1 MNRRRRVFGLGLV
14 VLLACGGGASPAFS
28 QQSAPPS
35 ASLEKLV
42 APIALYPD
50 PLVAQILPASTYPVE
65 VVEAA
70 RDLQSGR
77 PSAAT
82 ASQWDPSI
90 QALLSF
96 PTVLKMMSDKI
107 NWTTQLGQAVAAN
120 QSEVMNAIQAVRR
133 QAQAAG
139 NLTSNNKQV
148 VSVQGSGDTSTIIIE
163 PASPQYIYVPQYNPV
178 AILSPPPPYYYGATY
193 GLLTFG
199 AGFAA
204 GAATAYACNW
214 GAYGGYGSVTVN
226 NSYHYNANNV
236 YHSYNS
242 RNGASGVYNPAT
254 GNSARYNPKTGTY
267 TGYDA
272 KTGTYGAYNPE
283 TGKYGTYDPSTGQY
297 NKNGQT
303 GTYEPGSKS
312 NYPATGD
319 SAHYNSKTGTY
330 TGYDAKTGK
339 YGAYNPET
347 GKYGT
352 YDPSTGQ
359 YNKNG
364 QTGTYKPGSKSSNYS
379 SWQPR
384 SASDVGRS
392 ADDYHANQYGPSH
405 YSGGDPAAGG
415 QYGHG
420 AASTGGNTL
429 GSSGSGNRLGGSS
442 GGGFGDRGFGG
453 GYGGGRGF
461 GGDSGF
467 GDRGGGFG
475 GDGFRGMGGGGWD
488 ARAAS
493 NRGFSSFGGRGF
505 GGGGF
510 RGGGFRR

>member
-1 MNRRRRVFGLGLV
+1 MYRPRHALWLGV
-14 VLLACGGGASPAFS
+14 VALLACGGVPSPAFS
-28 QQSAPPS
+28 QQSGPPS
-35 ASLEKLV
+35 SSLEQLV

-70 RDLQSGR
+70 RALQSGR

-133 QAQAAG
+133 RAQAAG

-148 VSVQGSGDTSTIIIE
+148 VSVQGSGDASTIIIE

-178 AILSPPPPYYYGATY
+178 AILSPPPPYYYGAPY

-199 AGFAA
+199 TGFVA

-226 NSYHYNANNV
+226 NNYHYNANDV

-242 RNGASGVYNPAT
+242 RNGANGVYNPAT

-272 KTGTYGAYNPE
+272 KTGTYGAYNP
-283 TGKYGTYDPSTGQY
+283 S
-297 NKNGQT
+297 
-303 GTYEPGSKS
+303 
-312 NYPATGD
+312 
-319 SAHYNSKTGTY
+319 
-330 TGYDAKTGK
+330 
-339 YGAYNPET
+339 T

-392 ADDYHANQYGPSH
+392 TDNYRANQYGATH

-420 AASTGGNTL
+420 AGSTGSTL
-429 GSSGSGNRLGGSS
+429 GSTGSGNRLGGNS

-493 NRGFSSFGGRGF
+493 NRGFDSFGGRGF
-505 GGGGF
+505 GGGFGGF

>member
-1 MNRRRRVFGLGLV
+1 VSRMNRPRYALWLGVV
-14 VLLACGGGASPAFS
+14 VLLAYGRGPSPAFS

-35 ASLEKLV
+35 SSLEQLV

-65 VVEAA
+65 VIEAA
-70 RDLQSGR
+70 RALQSGR

-107 NWTTQLGQAVAAN
+107 NWTTKLGQAVAAN

-133 QAQAAG
+133 RAQAAG

-148 VSVQGSGDTSTIIIE
+148 VDVQGSGDTSTIVIE

-178 AILSPPPPYYYGATY
+178 TILSPPPPYYYGAPAY

-199 AGFAA
+199 TGFVA

-226 NSYHYNANNV
+226 NSYHYNQNNA
-236 YHSYNS
+236 YHYNS
-242 RNGASGVYNPAT
+242 STGAHGVYNSTT
-254 GNSARYNPKTGTY
+254 GNSARYDPKTGTY
-267 TGYDA
+267 SGYDA
-272 KTGTYGAYNPE
+272 KTGTYGAYNP
-283 TGKYGTYDPSTGQY
+283 
-297 NKNGQT
+297 
-303 GTYEPGSKS
+303 
-312 NYPATGD
+312 A
-319 SAHYNSKTGTY
+319 
-330 TGYDAKTGK
+330 
-339 YGAYNPET
+339 T

-364 QTGTYKPGSKSSNYS
+364 QTGTYKPGSKSNYS

-384 SASDVGRS
+384 SSSDIGRS
-392 ADDYHANQYGPSH
+392 TDDYRANQYGANH

-420 AASTGGNTL
+420 AGSTGGGAL
-429 GSSGSGNRLGGSS
+429 GSGSGNRLGGSAG
-442 GGGFGDRGFGG
+442 GGGFGRSDLGGGGGSFGNRGFGG
-453 GYGGGRGF
+453 GYG
-461 GGDSGF
+461 SGF
-467 GDRGGGFG
+467 ADRGGGFG

-493 NRGFSSFGGRGF
+493 NRGFGSFGGRGF

>member
-70 RDLQSGR
+70 RALQSGR

-120 QSEVMNAIQAVRR
+120 QSEVMSAIQVVRR
-133 QAQAAG
+133 RAQAAG
-139 NLTSNNKQV
+139 NLTSNNKQL

-178 AILSPPPPYYYGATY
+178 AILSPPPPYYYGAPY

-254 GNSARYNPKTGTY
+254 GNSARYNPRTGTY

-272 KTGTYGAYNPE
+272 KTGTYGAYNP
-283 TGKYGTYDPSTGQY
+283 
-297 NKNGQT
+297 
-303 GTYEPGSKS
+303 
-312 NYPATGD
+312 A
-319 SAHYNSKTGTY
+319 
-330 TGYDAKTGK
+330 
-339 YGAYNPET
+339 T

-392 ADDYHANQYGPSH
+392 ADNYRANQYGATH

-420 AASTGGNTL
+420 AGSTGGGAL
-429 GSSGSGNRLGGSS
+429 GSSGSGNRLGG
-442 GGGFGDRGFGG
+442 GGGGGLGGGDRGFGG

-467 GDRGGGFG
+467 GDRGGFGGGGFADRGGGFG
-475 GDGFRGMGGGGWD
+475 GDGFRGLGGGGWD

-493 NRGFSSFGGRGF
+493 DRGFGSFGGRGF
-505 GGGGF
+505 GGF